1 MQIHVSWWYSFMS
14 SCNIH
19 SKVTLLMFTISKIWK
34 YKGNLPWYK
43 MWNTLKHRNDYI
55 CTILIN
61 PILIINQFFHPEIIF
76 DKYCSLF
83 EIISD
88 EYCSSFMN
96 KFCSDYFIMFLLFYF
111 IFQKSCTFLKI
122 FFMCIIVNQN
132 MYYILIFV
140 YQIRIYMYECFWCC
154 RF

>member
-61 PILIINQFFHPEIIF
+61 PILIINQFFLWQILLFIW
-76 DKYCSLF
+76 KYLWWILLF
-83 EIISD
+83 IYEQVLFRLF
-88 EYCSSFMN
+88 Y
-96 KFCSDYFIMFLLFYF
+96 YVFIVLFYF
-111 IFQKSCTFLKI
+111 SEKLYIFENIFYVYNCKSKYVLHIDICIPNTNIHVRVFL
-122 FFMCIIVNQN
+122 M
-132 MYYILIFV
+132 L
-140 YQIRIYMYECFWCC
+140 
-154 RF
+154 

>member
-1 MQIHVSWWYSFMS
+1 MQVHVSWWYSFMS

-19 SKVTLLMFTISKIWK
+19 SKVTLLMFTLSKIWK
-34 YKGNLPWYK
+34 YKGHLPWYK

-61 PILIINQFFHPEIIF
+61 SILIINQYFHPEIIF

-83 EIISD
+83 EVISD
-88 EYCSSFMN
+88 EYCSSFIN
-96 KFCSDYFIMFLLFYF
+96 KFYSDYFIMFLLFYF
-111 IFQKSCTFLKI
+111 IFQKSCSFLKI
-122 FFMCIIVNQN
+122 FSMCIIVNQN

-140 YQIRIYMYECFWCC
+140 YQIRIYMYKCFLCC